1 MKKGKTLICT
11 MLATAMLA
19 ASCVSEDVSGLA
31 PGSTDQATGWLMFN
45 LKSDVPFTS
54 DTRALNE
61 DIYRN
66 TDNYTV
72 QLIQASN
79 KSLVFECKAADL
91 NTYLP
96 RRVPIGEYEVKAWF
110 GKEHDASR
118 DEFLVEGEKNFTIKS
133 GEDHPM
139 VTVNCIPTCGK
150 LMVAFDSSMDTYY
163 NSYNVT
169 FSGTKQLGSKT
180 IEWKKGEIEPWY
192 IALDK
197 AGETVKYTIDLTVKD
212 DYAHINSNGEKT
224 TTGKIE
230 GSFKLQRN
238 HAQKLTLKPNYIPGE
253 DGALDITITIDD
265 STIDK
270 TYDWEVPTTWIY

>member
-1 MKKGKTLICT
+1 MKMKKTGIHL
-11 MLATAMLA
+11 MLGAAMLC
-19 ASCVSEDVSGLA
+19 ASCVSENHNELV
-31 PGSTDQATGWLMFN
+31 PGSADQATGWLMFS

-79 KSLVFECKAADL
+79 NSVVFECKAADL
-91 NTYLP
+91 DEYLP

-118 DEFLVEGEKNFTIKS
+118 DEFRVEGEKNFTVKS

-139 VTVNCIPTCGK
+139 VTIDCTPTCGK
-150 LMVAFDSSMDTYY
+150 LMVAFDETMDTYY
-163 NSYNVT
+163 ESYNVT
-169 FSGTKQLGSKT
+169 FNGTKQLGSKT
-180 IEWKKGEIEPWY
+180 IEWKKGETDPWY

-197 AGETVKYTIDLTVKD
+197 AGETVKYTINLTVKD
-212 DYAHINSNGEKT
+212 DYAHVNANGEKT
-224 TTGKIE
+224 TTGKVE
-230 GSFKLQRN
+230 GSFRLLRN

-265 STIDK
+265 STEDK
-270 TYDWEVPTTWIY
+270 VFNWEVPTTWIY